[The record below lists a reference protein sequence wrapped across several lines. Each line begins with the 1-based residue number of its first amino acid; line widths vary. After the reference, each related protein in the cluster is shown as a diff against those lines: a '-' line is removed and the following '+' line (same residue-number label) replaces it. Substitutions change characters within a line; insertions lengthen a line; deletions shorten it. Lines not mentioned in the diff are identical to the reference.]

1 MRIQMKY
8 EILLFD
14 VDNTL
19 LDFDANEAESF
30 KNTIIDEG
38 ETYSEELYERY
49 REMNHELWKA
59 VERGETTIDEV
70 VNTRFAKL
78 MEMYGKKVDGRHY
91 EDTYRSYLNKGIQE
105 MPYVHEVLAELK
117 KDYKLYVI
125 TNGIGETQ
133 NFRMKGSGLDRYFE
147 KCFIS
152 EIVGANKPSSLFFD
166 HVKEN
171 IDGFDPSKALVIG
184 DSLTSDIKGGNLAGI
199 DTCWICKENTV
210 NDTDIVP
217 KYTINSLK
225 ELKDIL
231 SQ

>member
-1 MRIQMKY
+1 MKY

-78 MEMYGKKVDGRHY
+78 MEMYGKKVDGR
-91 EDTYRSYLNKGIQE
+91 
-105 MPYVHEVLAELK
+105 
-117 KDYKLYVI
+117 
-125 TNGIGETQ
+125 
-133 NFRMKGSGLDRYFE
+133 DR
-147 KCFIS
+147 KS
-152 EIVGANKPSSLFFD
+152 V
-166 HVKEN
+166 V
-171 IDGFDPSKALVIG
+171 
-184 DSLTSDIKGGNLAGI
+184 
-199 DTCWICKENTV
+199 
-210 NDTDIVP
+210 
-217 KYTINSLK
+217 
-225 ELKDIL
+225 
-231 SQ
+231 